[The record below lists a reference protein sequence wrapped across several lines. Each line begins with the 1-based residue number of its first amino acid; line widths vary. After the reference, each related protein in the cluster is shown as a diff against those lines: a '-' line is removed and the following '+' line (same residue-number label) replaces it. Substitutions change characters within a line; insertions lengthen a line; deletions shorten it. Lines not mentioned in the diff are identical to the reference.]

1 MRSNCNALSSWKKRS
16 EGLFENIYKG
26 LEFLSV
32 SKQQGQVRSAVSWD
46 VIIQYYAERLT
57 VGVRVIFD
65 KIS

>member
-1 MRSNCNALSSWKKRS
+1 MPCLPGNREDQREYL
-16 EGLFENIYKG
+16 EMVYKG